1 VRAVSIYDV
10 FFRSLFFRANQINS
24 SGGGPLDDEEDEEE
38 LVWEQE
44 DEGAESGGD
53 STRSI
58 APSGT
63 GLAGT
68 TISSDNMSLRASSN
82 DSADAFRGFGSE
94 KSTWS
99 TRAGSSQTTAQLRT
113 EAGTNTKVSSTAST
127 AAQTAPS
134 GGSAPGIA
142 GQANIQELISVNEHM
157 HERVHVLEEE
167 NQRLLQHEEELNRRV
182 RELEATLAAL
192 EHAKHNSP
200 PEPPT
205 PSSQLASGAANSTPQ
220 SKRASASNTALTSTP
235 PSHAYH
241 NTATPPAATA
251 DTISAPATATGPT
264 SKKKSASTAK
274 KLFDSPAPAAASET
288 PDRQA
293 AEPIVSVPVVAAV
306 STATAHIPLPEFAS
320 QSSEDSAVVVSRSDV
335 NSLGDDD
342 LAVTHTTTAA
352 PSAGAVSAIS
362 HVGDDHGSSAMKAS
376 AAAPHSAGKSSISQE
391 TAKYLAALDDQ
402 EDEEDGW
409 N

>member
-1 VRAVSIYDV
+1 
-10 FFRSLFFRANQINS
+10 
-24 SGGGPLDDEEDEEE
+24 
-38 LVWEQE
+38 VWEQE
-44 DEGAESGGD
+44 DESAESGGD

-63 GLAGT
+63 GFAGT
-68 TISSDNMSLRASSN
+68 TISSDTMSLRASSN

-99 TRAGSSQTTAQLRT
+99 TRAGSSQTAPQLRT
-113 EAGTNTKVSSTAST
+113 EAGTNTKASSTAST
-127 AAQTAPS
+127 AAQTAAS
-134 GGSAPGIA
+134 EGGAPGIA

-220 SKRASASNTALTSTP
+220 SKRAGGGNTALTSTP

-251 DTISAPATATGPT
+251 DTTSAPATATGPT
-264 SKKKSASTAK
+264 GKKKSSASTAK
-274 KLFDSPAPAAASET
+274 KLFDSPAPAAASENS
-288 PDRQA
+288 DRQT
-293 AEPIVSVPVVAAV
+293 AEPVVSVPVVAAV

-320 QSSEDSAVVVSRSDV
+320 QSSEDSAVVVSKSDV

-352 PSAGAVSAIS
+352 PSTGAVPAIS
-362 HVGDDHGSSAMKAS
+362 HVDTDHGRSAVKAS